1 MEVNQRF
8 DNTRKILILRTDGI
22 GDVLNSTPA
31 ISALHKT
38 YPDAKITVVVKP
50 HGAEILYRNLD
61 IDEIIVYDPNNQHK
75 SLINK
80 INFFKKLRSGGYDTA
95 VVLNNSSM
103 SNFMAYVSGAKIK
116 AGRKSEPKRFN
127 RTLTH
132 WVSNKD
138 PKGTKHE
145 VDRNLDI
152 VRLLNIEND
161 ASDLVLNLSEEE
173 KAYAED
179 FLRLNKNDGSYLMGI
194 HPGGSSFDKLWS
206 PENFAEIADRLI
218 DEFNA
223 KVILFTGPGEEN
235 LAQNILTKVKNPL
248 IFASGIELRQ
258 FSALV
263 ERCSLFVCNDSGPM
277 HIASALKVPTVAIFG
292 PTDYVRWRPRNENAV
307 VVRKDM
313 DCWPCSAHKCK
324 RNYECTKI
332 LPVSQVWKAIVELT
346 SKAFMC

>member
-1 MEVNQRF
+1 
-8 DNTRKILILRTDGI
+8 
-22 GDVLNSTPA
+22 
-31 ISALHKT
+31 
-38 YPDAKITVVVKP
+38 VKP

-61 IDEIIVYDPNNQHK
+61 IDEIIIYNPNNQHK
-75 SLINK
+75 GLIDK
-80 INFFKKLRSGGYDTA
+80 INFLKKIHSGGYDAA

-103 SNFMAYVSGAKIK
+103 SNFMAYVSGARIR
-116 AGRKSEPKRFN
+116 AGRKSEPKRFSH
-127 RTLTH
+127 TLTH

-152 VRLLNIEND
+152 VGLLDIDNE

-173 KAYAED
+173 KAYADD
-179 FLRLNKNDGSYLMGI
+179 FLRPNNNDGSCLMGI

-223 KVILFTGPGEEN
+223 KVILFTGPGEDN
-235 LAQNILTKVKNPL
+235 LARSILAKARNPL
-248 IFASGIELRQ
+248 IFASGIKLRQ

-292 PTDYVRWRPRNENAV
+292 PTDYVRWRPHNENSV

-313 DCWPCSAHKCK
+313 DCWPCSAHRCK
-324 RNYECTKI
+324 RNYECTKD

-346 SKAFMC
+346 SKVIMC